1 MLCRRS
7 ENVAAPLPKRDA
19 WVLRKWNW
27 DIYEIELWELAKGRY
42 SIIQQSQIFQQY
54 SIPILNFKGVL

>member
-19 WVLRKWNW
+19 WVLRKWKW
-27 DIYEIELWELAKGRY
+27 DIYEIKLWEVAEGRRV
-42 SIIQQSQIFQQY
+42 
-54 SIPILNFKGVL
+54 ILNVVNFNICPFE